1 MVARFNMLRLF
12 ALNLITLVSISIE
25 IATFMVLVSSID
37 ANKFIYW
44 KKSLINSI
52 YFLTQNTTFTR
63 DISFM
68 FNFMLP
74 DKEIT

>member
-1 MVARFNMLRLF
+1 MLRLF
-12 ALNLITLVSISIE
+12 ALNLITLVSIRIE
-25 IATFMVLVSSID
+25 IASFMVLVSSID